1 MKKDDF
7 INLANQFQLTSTG
20 TVVQIKER
28 LNLYSSSQRS
38 KYRQNDV
45 KLDEIHFWESEKQP
59 SFETMVCAD
68 GELIY
73 AARKDVQ
80 EIVSF

>member
-1 MKKDDF
+1 M
-7 INLANQFQLTSTG
+7 
-20 TVVQIKER
+20 QIKER